1 MTRFFM
7 ARQVNRVE
15 ENSTDTEQCRVSI
28 VLDCGCEVERIVN
41 RSRVIEV
48 AKEEGEQGILVPGK
62 FLCAKHSFDK

>member
-7 ARQVNRVE
+7 ATQVNRVE
-15 ENSTDTEQCRVSI
+15 ENSSDPGQCRVSI
-28 VLDCGCEVERIVN
+28 VLDCGCEVERVVN

-48 AKEEGEQGILVPGK
+48 AEQEGKQGTLVPGK